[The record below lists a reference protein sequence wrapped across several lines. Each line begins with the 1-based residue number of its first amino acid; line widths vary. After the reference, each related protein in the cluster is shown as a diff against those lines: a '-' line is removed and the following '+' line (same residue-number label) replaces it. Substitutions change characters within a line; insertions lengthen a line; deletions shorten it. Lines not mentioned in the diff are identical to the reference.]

1 MINRIFL
8 YTIFISFYIS
18 LCSSRT
24 SNSVL
29 FEHKHCSYS
38 EHSNSPEI
46 YFINYDVGNEAKEVD
61 HVNYLNESKLKYFVI
76 DAISHHHTHIP
87 KDLLAQPHTTTLF
100 ETCKYKTDETI
111 MESNKHMKP
120 SNKHY
125 LLTGLCSR
133 EVPMSQLYRTM
144 SHLLAIH
151 RAVHS
156 RSAVSRYALI
166 MESGT
171 FLPFDVDYDRLI
183 HSAPNSAGEY
193 YNCGYANTIVAFITV
208 CNYHVYTYVR
218 PLAAAFHWRCR
229 ERGAVDRVCG

>member
-46 YFINYDVGNEAKEVD
+46 YFMNYDVGNEAKEVD

-87 KDLLAQPHTTTLF
+87 KDLLTQPHTTTLF
-100 ETCKYKTDETI
+100 ETCKYKTDENI
-111 MESNKHMKP
+111 IESNKHMKI

-133 EVPMSQLYRTM
+133 EVPMSQLYRTT
-144 SHLLAIH
+144 L
-151 RAVHS
+151 
-156 RSAVSRYALI
+156 
-166 MESGT
+166 
-171 FLPFDVDYDRLI
+171 RL
-183 HSAPNSAGEY
+183 
-193 YNCGYANTIVAFITV
+193 VQ
-208 CNYHVYTYVR
+208 
-218 PLAAAFHWRCR
+218 L
-229 ERGAVDRVCG
+229 RVCLDLSFLRLFPERSVRV